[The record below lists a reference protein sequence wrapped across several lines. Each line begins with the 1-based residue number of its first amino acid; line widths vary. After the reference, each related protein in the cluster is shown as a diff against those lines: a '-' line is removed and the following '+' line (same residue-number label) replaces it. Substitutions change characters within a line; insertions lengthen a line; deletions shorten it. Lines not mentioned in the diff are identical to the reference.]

1 MSNSI
6 PPGGSSTINGIL
18 YQLLW
23 SLLRAV
29 KLRVVKTVGSESE
42 AHSSMTLILEPLGGG
57 GDLQLKYKCG
67 KIVEQLK
74 SRSDG
79 GTWSLKEIV
88 EEVFPDLFLA
98 VDTNEPDAEFRFI
111 TDGRMGNWYKVYH
124 NFFRNLQDRSTSDNP
139 LSGLNNTVNLSF
151 SRSRASSFFPQSCT
165 EKDLFLKIA
174 HVISQSPAVKRLSLS
189 ETELHQRVRYLL
201 CNFIFVGEQDK
212 FTIQK
217 SIDQIL
223 YAIVDKQE
231 DIPKVR
237 DHLTLE
243 IAKASTVGGKEIT
256 QEAFFK
262 KHGIDAT
269 PLTNWIFHIE
279 RAKKLVRKTT
289 LIAGYDRALDVRL
302 DKLPQIPSIGNI
314 LILTG
319 ESGTG
324 KSWTLNSLAE
334 NVFNPF
340 LPILIESEGQL
351 STTLQKC
358 SELFWNDIHD
368 SDGTLPF
375 SRIGKR
381 LDRLFQKQGAMGL
394 TVFIDNVRSYE
405 EAQGLVEKNWEELQ
419 SSLIFVCRP
428 DHAKDLLTTYKDRI
442 QVYQC
447 KDFTWEELH
456 KYVTRR
462 LLTGWAEIP
471 IDVREALLKP
481 LLANIYCTEFEEVGW
496 KPQSEYEL
504 YQKVWERL
512 STGNQRDCPFDVI
525 RIEKLARSIINGSPY
540 PWSKSRMS
548 DGGIDDEGLIRLQRL
563 GWIVKVD
570 DTYRIFHDRLLQW
583 AVAQSLCTDF
593 NEEVLTAEE
602 LVSFVTDQARGD
614 TRQKQFP
621 LGYIPMDVLWILNRA
636 SKSNKTVSV
645 KILESLEKIDEQYF
659 DILYSQ
665 LVPTIGSSI
674 AEVVHER
681 LISFEGYIFNTRR
694 IVKCLSIVGHN
705 QIEHFARPL
714 IESGDAKQ
722 RRKGLQLFRLVPCPN
737 LLDRMWDIHV
747 TAQSDPAFL
756 GEDKKSGWQLYEES
770 FEALKLSVQVFP
782 EWLKK
787 EINQADSK
795 SVPVHDL
802 SYLVR
807 NLNDNGEMWQSVKGK
822 LFEKVSKDKPRS
834 LIANITTYRDK
845 DELAWV
851 RQWIGS
857 KVDFVS
863 SPALQALA
871 RLNSDEAVNALQKID
886 LLDLR
891 MTKAWA
897 FSEVFERRTS
907 GTHSTLLDWVKK
919 IDDPW
924 KLILIYQDRENDI
937 STDLLDIALD
947 ALLKKLEAKTAEA
960 EKQNSN
966 LYQELTFL
974 SKISDPELLQILR
987 SRRETKLE
995 KMVRDYVITIGPQRG
1010 SWRSNLEREPALEL
1024 LNRIGGKGLAEVI
1037 RDFLLVNDRYGQYEA
1052 IKWASRRPDSLSIKR
1067 LEKIVASDNE
1077 WGEGE
1082 NNSFPINQREAMKVL
1097 ARLGHWRIVVEGVK
1111 KWGMKISPDLLIHS
1125 KTIRKPWVDLLRKEI
1140 ASSATAG
1147 NVLAIG
1153 AVGDADDRLLIYKV
1167 LDQSDVDPEI
1177 AHASIIALEYLEDQS
1192 DEAVEKVAGFLRLD
1206 KYRHSAISMLQHAG
1220 TKLAWD
1226 ILFRD
1231 LKSNFNFV
1239 VALNLINLS
1248 DHADEV
1254 ADLALSYIPSA
1265 YHLDTHWFLTDF
1277 IRKIRPENIRE
1288 KVLNDH
1294 RVREL
1299 FHKESAAAEGNFWA
1313 FGSKANA
1320 IDCLSEFDPK
1330 AAFTAACQAL
1340 TDIDAKDRERYP
1352 SILVRLDKEKGIDWL
1367 LEYYSKESS
1376 KLIC

>member
-1 MSNSI
+1 
-6 PPGGSSTINGIL
+6 
-18 YQLLW
+18 
-23 SLLRAV
+23 
-29 KLRVVKTVGSESE
+29 VGN
-42 AHSSMTLILEPLGGG
+42 
-57 GDLQLKYKCG
+57 
-67 KIVEQLK
+67 
-74 SRSDG
+74 R
-79 GTWSLKEIV
+79 
-88 EEVFPDLFLA
+88 
-98 VDTNEPDAEFRFI
+98 
-111 TDGRMGNWYKVYH
+111 
-124 NFFRNLQDRSTSDNP
+124 
-139 LSGLNNTVNLSF
+139 
-151 SRSRASSFFPQSCT
+151 
-165 EKDLFLKIA
+165 
-174 HVISQSPAVKRLSLS
+174 
-189 ETELHQRVRYLL
+189 
-201 CNFIFVGEQDK
+201 DK

-223 YAIVDKQE
+223 YAIVDKEE

-256 QEAFFK
+256 QEAFLK
-262 KHGIDAT
+262 EHRIDAT
-269 PLTNWIFHIE
+269 PLTNWLLHIE

-289 LIAGYDRALDVRL
+289 LIAGYDKALDVRL

-334 NVFNPF
+334 NSYNPF
-340 LPILIESEGQL
+340 LPILIESEGAL

-358 SELFWNDIHD
+358 SELFWSDIHD

-381 LDRLFQKQGAMGL
+381 LDRLTQKEGAMGL
-394 TVFIDNVRSYE
+394 AVFIDNVRSYE
-405 EAQGLVEKNWEELQ
+405 EAQGLVEKDWQSLQ

-428 DHAKDLLTTYKDRI
+428 EHAEDLFTAYKDRI

-462 LLTGWAEIP
+462 LSTGWAEIP
-471 IDVREALLKP
+471 IDVRETLLKP

-512 STGNQRDCPFDVI
+512 STGNQRDWPLDVI
-525 RIEKLARSIINGSPY
+525 RIEKLAKSIINGSPY
-540 PWSKSRMS
+540 PWPKIQMS
-548 DGGIDDEGLIRLQRL
+548 DEGIDDEGLIRLQRL
-563 GWIVKVD
+563 GWIVKVGD
-570 DTYRIFHDRLLQW
+570 KYRIFHDRLLQW

-593 NEEVLTAEE
+593 NEGALTAEE

-621 LGYIPMDVLWILNRA
+621 LGYIPMDVLWILNQA
-636 SKSNKTVSV
+636 NKSNKAVSV
-645 KILESLEKIDEQYF
+645 KILESLEKINEQYF
-659 DILYSQ
+659 DILYSR

-681 LISFEGYIFNTRR
+681 LIYFEGYIFNTRH
-694 IVKCLSIVGHN
+694 IVKCLSIVGLN
-705 QIEHFARPL
+705 QIEHFVRPL
-714 IESGDAKQ
+714 IESADAKQ
-722 RRKGLQLFRLVPCPN
+722 RRKGLQLLRLVPCPN
-737 LLDRMWDIHV
+737 LLDKIWDIHV
-747 TAQSDPAFL
+747 TAQSDPSFL
-756 GEDKKSGWQLYEES
+756 GEDKERGWQLYEES
-770 FEALKLSVQVFP
+770 FEALKLSVQVSP

-787 EINQADSK
+787 KINQADSK
-795 SVPVHDL
+795 TVPVHDL

-807 NLNDNGEMWQSVKGK
+807 NLNDKGEMWQSVKRQ

-834 LIANITTYRDK
+834 LIANIKTYRDK
-845 DELAWV
+845 NELAWV

-857 KVDFVS
+857 KVDHAS
-863 SPALQALA
+863 SVALQALA
-871 RLNSDEAVNALQKID
+871 RLNPDEAVIALQKMD
-886 LLDLR
+886 PLDLR

-897 FSEVFERRTS
+897 FSEVFERRYS
-907 GTHSTLLDWVKK
+907 GTQNALLNWVKQV
-919 IDDPW
+919 DDPW
-924 KLILIYQDRENDI
+924 KLILIFQNRENDI
-937 STDLLDIALD
+937 STELLDIALD
-947 ALLKKLEAKTAEA
+947 ALLKKLEAKTTEA

-966 LYQELTFL
+966 LYPELTFL
-974 SKISDPELLQILR
+974 SKISDPEHLRILR
-987 SRRETKLE
+987 SRRETKFE
-995 KMVRDYVITIGPQRG
+995 KILRDYVIDIGPQRG
-1010 SWRSNLEREPALEL
+1010 RFRSNLEREPALHL
-1024 LNRIGGKGLAEVI
+1024 LNLIGGKGLAEVI
-1037 RDFLLVNDRYGQYEA
+1037 REFLLVNDRYGQYEA

-1067 LEKIVASDNE
+1067 LGMIVTSDNE
-1077 WGEGE
+1077 RVEGE
-1082 NNSFPINQREAMKVL
+1082 NNSFPVNQREAMKVL
-1097 ARLGHWRIVVEGVK
+1097 ARLGHWRIVIEGVK
-1111 KWGMKISPDLLIHS
+1111 KWGMKIPPELLIHS

-1167 LDQSDVDPEI
+1167 LDQSDVNSEV
-1177 AHASIIALEYLEDQS
+1177 AHASIIALEYLEDHS
-1192 DEAVEKVAGFLRLD
+1192 DEAVEKVAGFLRLG

-1226 ILFRD
+1226 LLFHD

-1248 DHADEV
+1248 HHADEV
-1254 ADLALSYIPSA
+1254 ADLALSYIPSG
-1265 YHLDTHWFLTDF
+1265 YHLYTHWFLTDF

-1299 FHKESAAAEGNFWA
+1299 FHKESAAVEGSFWVV
-1313 FGSKANA
+1313 GSKANA
-1320 IDCLSEFDPK
+1320 IDCLAEFDPE
-1330 AAFTAACQAL
+1330 AAFIAACQAL
-1340 TDIDAKDRERYP
+1340 ADVDAKDRERYP
-1352 SILVRLDKEKGIDWL
+1352 SILVRLDEEKGIDWL
-1367 LEYYSKESS
+1367 LEYYSSESS
-1376 KLIC
+1376 KLICQAICRATGDKVSTEMLLKMFSDEKEAIRVLASELAGWAALSKPIDVALVEALEDQSEQVIASAISAKQRRRDRRITERLSSLVVSESDPMERAIYFDALIGQADPGSKDSHLCHELKKAFAVVSPLETKDAFEILKKRREKLHDKLKKL